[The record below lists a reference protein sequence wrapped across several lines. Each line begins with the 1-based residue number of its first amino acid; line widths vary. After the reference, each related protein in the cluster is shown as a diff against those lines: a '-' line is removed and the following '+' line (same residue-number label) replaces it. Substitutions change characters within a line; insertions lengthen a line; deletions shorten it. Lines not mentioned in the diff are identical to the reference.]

1 MAKGNFLLGYARGS
15 VGDVTFSRVKGNQ
28 VAKARNRNPANPNTI
43 PQAMQ
48 RSLFA
53 DAVRFY
59 TRGVQNA
66 FKFAFERKLENESD
80 YNAFMRLN
88 VNRGVRIGKTPDS
101 PYPAIGDWLVA
112 DGSITPPLKQD
123 AVQSTAPGDFIAG
136 AYECADASAAVF
148 AAGDD
153 VPTSIMT
160 LGFTATTA
168 PTTVGAL
175 SSALKSQ
182 FPQLR
187 DGDFV
192 TMLLISQAFQGT
204 INDIFPSPVGSAEG
218 LMEDPAWSFA
228 QFTIDEGSTANV
240 STIYHSPGTLLFI
253 SPVVDGA
260 SAVKLSRDSQF
271 VPVVGDTYGTI
282 AAGAVIFSRQTSSGL
297 LVSSTPLSRGY
308 QYQQAVDYCRTK
320 AWEDF
325 VMVDWGAADPAIL
338 QGYFVQA

>member
-101 PYPAIGDWLVA
+101 MYPAIGDWLVA
-112 DGSITPPLKQD
+112 DGSITPPLK
-123 AVQSTAPGDFIAG
+123 
-136 AYECADASAAVF
+136 EDASESTSLSNITSGTYLAFDNAPLPYSAGDELPQSVIALGF
-148 AAGDD
+148 AAA
-153 VPTSIMT
+153 SS
-160 LGFTATTA
+160 

-175 SSALKSQ
+175 STAIKAQ

-192 TMLLISQAFQGT
+192 TILLISQAFQGT
-204 INDIFPSPVGSAEG
+204 INDVFPSPVGSSEG

-240 STIYHSPGTLLFI
+240 STIYHSAGTTLSVQSTGAGKAYIQLTRTSQFA
-253 SPVVDGA
+253 PVVDIE
-260 SAVKLSRDSQF
+260 
-271 VPVVGDTYGTI
+271 YGTI

-297 LVSSTPLSRGY
+297 LVSTAPLSRGY
-308 QYQQAVDYCRTK
+308 QYKQAVDFCSTK

>member
-66 FKFAFERKLENESD
+66 FKFAFEHKLENESD

-88 VNRGVRIGKTPDS
+88 VNRGVRIGKTPES
-101 PYPAIGDWLVA
+101 MYPAIGDWLVA
-112 DGSITPPLKQD
+112 DGSITPPLIQN
-123 AVQSTAPGDFIAG
+123 AIAGTATGDFIEG
-136 AYECADASAAVF
+136 AYLVADTAASAYVA
-148 AAGDD
+148 DD
-153 VPTSIMT
+153 ELPWSTIT
-160 LGFTATTA
+160 LGFSAASA

-175 SSALKSQ
+175 STALKTK

-192 TMLLISQAFQGT
+192 TILLISQAFTGT
-204 INDIFPSPVGSAEG
+204 INDTFPSPGGYAEG

-240 STIYHSPGTLLFI
+240 STIYHSAGTSLNINSGPDNDAYIELN
-253 SPVVDGA
+253 
-260 SAVKLSRDSQF
+260 RHSQF

-297 LVSSTPLSRGY
+297 LVSTAPLSRGY

>member
-28 VAKARNRNPANPNTI
+28 VAKARNRTPANPNTI

-88 VNRGVRIGKTPDS
+88 VNRGVRIGKTPES
-101 PYPAIGDWLVA
+101 MYPAIGDWLVA
-112 DGSITPPLKQD
+112 DGSITPPLVSNSIVSSAQ
-123 AVQSTAPGDFIAG
+123 GDFVVG
-136 AYECADASAAVF
+136 AYQCHDSAPVKYND
-148 AAGDD
+148 GDGLPFSD
-153 VPTSIMT
+153 IT
-160 LGFTATTA
+160 LGFSATTA

-175 SSALKSQ
+175 STALKAHY
-182 FPQLR
+182 PQLR

-192 TMLLISQAFQGT
+192 TILLISQAFTGT
-204 INDIFPSPVGSAEG
+204 FGDEFPSPGGYAAG

-228 QFTIDEGSTANV
+228 QFTIDEASTANI
-240 STIYHSPGTLLFI
+240 STIYHSPGSTLSVGGI
-253 SPVVDGA
+253 HDDGCDIVLTRY
-260 SAVKLSRDSQF
+260 SAF
-271 VPVVGDTYGTI
+271 NPVVGDTYGSI

-297 LVSSTPLSRGY
+297 KVSNAPLSSGF

>member
-28 VAKARNRNPANPNTI
+28 VAKARNRTPANPNTI

-112 DGSITPPLKQD
+112 DGSITPPLKID
-123 AVQSTAPGDFIAG
+123 AVQSSAQGDFMAGYYEVVDMNPTTYDPGDSLPF
-136 AYECADASAAVF
+136 S
-148 AAGDD
+148 
-153 VPTSIMT
+153 SIT
-160 LGFTATTA
+160 LGFSTATA
-168 PTTVGAL
+168 PSTIGAL
-175 SSALKSQ
+175 SSALKAQ
-182 FPQLR
+182 YPQLR

-192 TMLLISQAFQGT
+192 TILLVSQAHQG
-204 INDIFPSPVGSAEG
+204 NVGDVFPSPVGSAEG
-218 LMEDPAWSFA
+218 LVEDPAWSFA
-228 QFTIDEGSTANV
+228 QLTIDEGSTASV
-240 STIYHSPGTLLFI
+240 STIYHSAGTVLQI
-253 SPVVDGA
+253 STVVDGA
-260 SAVKLSRDSQF
+260 SAILLSRESQF
-271 VPVVGDTYGTI
+271 VPVADIEYGTV

-297 LVSSTPLSRGY
+297 LVSSAPLSCGY
-308 QYQQAVDYCRTK
+308 HYKQAVEYCRTK
-320 AWEDF
+320 SWEDF

>member
-53 DAVRFY
+53 DAVRFF

-66 FKFAFERKLENESD
+66 FKFAFEHKLENESD

-101 PYPAIGDWLVA
+101 MYPAIGDWLVA
-112 DGSITPPLKQD
+112 DGSITPPLKKD
-123 AVQSTAPGDFIAG
+123 AVQGTAPGDFIAG
-136 AYECADASAAVF
+136 VYEVADHAPSIYEADDDLPFSA
-148 AAGDD
+148 
-153 VPTSIMT
+153 IT
-160 LGFTATTA
+160 LGFSAITS

-175 SSALKSQ
+175 STLLKAQ

-192 TMLLISQAFQGT
+192 TILLVSQAFQGT
-204 INDIFPSPVGSAEG
+204 IDDIFPSPVGSAEG

-240 STIYHSPGTLLFI
+240 STIYHSAGTELSI
-253 SPVVDGA
+253 SPIHDGGSSILLTRA
-260 SAVKLSRDSQF
+260 SQF

-297 LVSSTPLSRGY
+297 LVSSAPLSSGY
-308 QYQQAVDYCRTK
+308 RYKQAVDVCRTK

>member
-43 PQAMQ
+43 PQALQ
-48 RSLFA
+48 RSLFS

-88 VNRGVRIGKTPDS
+88 VNRGVRIGKTPES
-101 PYPAIGDWLVA
+101 MYPAIGDWLVA

-123 AVQSTAPGDFIAG
+123 AIAGSAPGDFTAG
-136 AYECADASAAVF
+136 EYIVVDSGSAEYVE
-148 AAGDD
+148 GDPL
-153 VPTSIMT
+153 VNSVMT
-160 LGFTATTA
+160 LGFAAATA
-168 PTTVGAL
+168 PTTIGAL
-175 SSALKSQ
+175 STALKAQ

-192 TMLLISQAFQGT
+192 TFLLISQAFTGT
-204 INDIFPSPVGSAEG
+204 INDTFPSPGGYAEG

-228 QFTIDEGSTANV
+228 QLIIDEGSTASV
-240 STIYHSPGTLLFI
+240 STMYHSAGSTLNI
-253 SPVVDGA
+253 QSVHDGA
-260 SAVKLSRDSQF
+260 SAIMLSRTSQF
-271 VPVVGDTYGTI
+271 TPVVGDSYGTI

-297 LVSSTPLSRGY
+297 LVSTAPLSRGY
-308 QYQQAVDYCRTK
+308 QYKQAVDHCRTK

-325 VMVDWGAADPAIL
+325 VMVNWGAADPAIL

>member
-43 PQAMQ
+43 AQAMQ

-88 VNRGVRIGKTPDS
+88 VNRGVRIGKTPES
-101 PYPAIGDWLVA
+101 MYPAIGDWLVA
-112 DGSITPPLKQD
+112 DGSITPPLMQNAAADTVIDDYFAGTYIVKD
-123 AVQSTAPGDFIAG
+123 KAAAEHTAGSPLPRSVISLG
-136 AYECADASAAVF
+136 F
-148 AAGDD
+148 AA
-153 VPTSIMT
+153 
-160 LGFTATTA
+160 TAA

-175 SSALKSQ
+175 STALKAQ
-182 FPQLR
+182 YPQLR

-192 TMLLISQAFQGT
+192 TILLISQAFTGT
-204 INDIFPSPVGSAEG
+204 IGDTFPSPGGYAEG
-218 LMEDPAWSFA
+218 LMEDPAWTFA
-228 QFTIDEGSTANV
+228 QFTVDEGSTASV
-240 STIYHSPGTLLFI
+240 STIYHSAGTSLNFDYYASSGAAI
-253 SPVVDGA
+253 SLMREA
-260 SAVKLSRDSQF
+260 QF
-271 VPVVGDTYGTI
+271 TPVVGDTYGSI

-297 LVSSTPLSRGY
+297 MVSTAPLSCGY
-308 QYQQAVDYCRTK
+308 QYEQAVDYCRTK
-320 AWEDF
+320 SWEDF

-338 QGYFVQA
+338 QGYFVQG

>member
-15 VGDVTFSRVKGNQ
+15 VGDFTFSRVKGNQ

-88 VNRGVRIGKTPDS
+88 VNRGVRIGKTPES
-101 PYPAIGDWLVA
+101 SYPAIGDWLVA

-123 AVQSTAPGDFIAG
+123 ALVSTAVGDHIIG
-136 AYECADASAAVF
+136 AYECADTAPRTHS
-148 AAGDD
+148 AGDD
-153 VPTSIMT
+153 LPSSSIT
-160 LGFTATTA
+160 LGFSVDSGITN
-168 PTTVGAL
+168 VGDF
-175 SSALKSQ
+175 SAYLKASY
-182 FPQLR
+182 PQLR

-192 TMLLISQAFQGT
+192 TILLISQAFQGT
-204 INDIFPSPVGSAEG
+204 IGDIFPSPGGYSEG
-218 LMEDPAWSFA
+218 IMEDPAWSFA
-228 QFTIDEGSTANV
+228 QFTIDENSTAAI
-240 STIYHSPGTLLFI
+240 SSIYHSAGTQLVCTTDNDGGGYI
-253 SPVVDGA
+253 S
-260 SAVKLSRDSQF
+260 LSRTSNF
-271 VPVVGDTYGTI
+271 VAVAGDTYGTI

-297 LVSSTPLSRGY
+297 LVSYAPLSRGY
-308 QYQQAVDYCRTK
+308 NYAQAVDYCRTK
-320 AWEDF
+320 SWEDF

>member
-66 FKFAFERKLENESD
+66 FKFAFEHKLENESD

-88 VNRGVRIGKTPDS
+88 VNRGVRIGKS
-101 PYPAIGDWLVA
+101 PESMYPAIGDWLVA
-112 DGSITPPLKQD
+112 DGSITPPLVQH
-123 AVQSTAPGDFIAG
+123 AVESSEVGGSKIG
-136 AYECADASAAVF
+136 AYMVTDF
-148 AAGDD
+148 APAEYTQGGDTPES
-153 VPTSIMT
+153 VIT
-160 LGFTATTA
+160 LGFSASATVSTI
-168 PTTVGAL
+168 GDL
-175 SSALKSQ
+175 SAALKAQ

-192 TMLLISQAFQGT
+192 TVLLISQVFTGT
-204 INDIFPSPVGSAEG
+204 MGDVFPSPGGYAEG
-218 LMEDPAWSFA
+218 IMEDPAWSFA
-228 QFTIDEGSTANV
+228 QLTIDESSTANV
-240 STIYHSPGTLLFI
+240 STIYHSAGSSL
-253 SPVVDGA
+253 VVS
-260 SAVKLSRDSQF
+260 SAGGNGVILLSRTIQF
-271 VPVVGDTYGTI
+271 APVVGDTYGTI

-297 LVSSTPLSRGY
+297 LVSTSPLSRGY
-308 QYQQAVDYCRTK
+308 QYGQAVDYCRTK
-320 AWEDF
+320 PWEDF

>member
-88 VNRGVRIGKTPDS
+88 VNRGVRIGKTPES
-101 PYPAIGDWLVA
+101 MYPAIGEWLVA
-112 DGSITPPLKQD
+112 DGSITPPLKYD
-123 AVQSTAPGDFIAG
+123 AVQSTAAGDFVAG
-136 AYECADASAAVF
+136 AYEVADATPSEF
-148 AAGDD
+148 AEGDD
-153 VPTSIMT
+153 PQSSSIT
-160 LGFTATTA
+160 LGFTTASA

-175 SSALKSQ
+175 SLALKVQ

-192 TMLLISQAFQGT
+192 TILLISQAFTGT
-204 INDIFPSPVGSAEG
+204 IGDTFPSPGGYAEG

-240 STIYHSPGTLLFI
+240 STIYHSPGTELNI
-253 SPVVDGA
+253 
-260 SAVKLSRDSQF
+260 SAVKDGESSISLYRESQF
-271 VPVVGDTYGTI
+271 IPEVGDTYGTI

-297 LVSSTPLSRGY
+297 LVSTAPLSSGY
-308 QYQQAVDYCRTK
+308 QYQQAVAESRTK

-338 QGYFVQA
+338 QGYYVQA

>member
-88 VNRGVRIGKTPDS
+88 VNRGVRIGKS
-101 PYPAIGDWLVA
+101 PESMYPAIGDWLVA
-112 DGSITPPLKQD
+112 DGSITPPLVQD
-123 AVQSTAPGDFIAG
+123 GRADTAIGDAIPGTYLVNDMPASPYVEGGVLPDAG
-136 AYECADASAAVF
+136 
-148 AAGDD
+148 
-153 VPTSIMT
+153 IT
-160 LGFTATTA
+160 LGFDATAAVTTI
-168 PTTVGAL
+168 GAL
-175 SSALKSQ
+175 SAALKAH

-192 TMLLISQAFQGT
+192 TVLLISQAFQGS
-204 INDIFPSPVGSAEG
+204 INDIFPSPVGSGEG

-228 QFTIDEGSTANV
+228 QFTIDEGSTSNV
-240 STIYHSPGTLLFI
+240 STIYHSAGTSLNFAT
-253 SPVVDGA
+253 SGQ
-260 SAVKLSRDSQF
+260 LSFGRVSQF
-271 VPVVGDTYGTI
+271 SPIVGIEYGTI
-282 AAGAVIFSRQTSSGL
+282 AAGAVIFSRQTPSGL
-297 LVSSTPLSRGY
+297 LVSSAPLSRGY
-308 QYQQAVDYCRTK
+308 QYKQAIDYCRTK

-325 VMVDWGAADPAIL
+325 VMVNWGAADPAIL